1 MDWKKEGKLP
11 DYCGF
16 KKYLDRLA
24 VLERVDGGYERGQL
38 RKQLSAGVPRWS
50 TQGEAGSH
58 LEPVWL

>member
-1 MDWKKEGKLP
+1 MDWKKAGKLP

-38 RKQLSAGVPRWS
+38 
-50 TQGEAGSH
+50 
-58 LEPVWL
+58 